1 MCTDSMAINSVLL
14 VLGVII
20 VLKGADW
27 LTDGAVNIATR
38 FGVSQMVIGL
48 TIVAMGTSMPE
59 FCVSMVSALKGTP
72 DLAVGNVVGSNTL
85 NTLLIVGC
93 SALVAPIMV
102 KRSSVKRDIPFAVVA
117 SLLMLLFCLDGA
129 IGRVDAAVLFAGFCL
144 FMFVTLKYAKT
155 TEEHAAAVATS
166 GAAMATAAAASTS
179 VSETPTSQT
188 SAPEASTSQPSS
200 PEASSSETSA
210 QEASQASG
218 TSMLKAVVMLVV
230 GLLCL
235 IAGSN
240 MFVDNAS
247 FVASSLG
254 VSDAVIGLTIVAGG
268 TSMPELA
275 TSMVSAKKGNSDI
288 AIGNVIGS
296 NVFNILMIIG
306 ITGLVK
312 PMHIAGI
319 TTLDLIM
326 MLASMLLMWFF
337 CRTTY
342 KVKRWEG
349 AVLTIIYLAYL
360 TWLIM
365 NAV

>member
-1 MCTDSMAINSVLL
+1 MCTDSMAINIVLL

-155 TEEHAAAVATS
+155 TEEHAATVATN
-166 GAAMATAAAASTS
+166 GAATATAISEASS
-179 VSETPTSQT
+179 SQT
-188 SAPEASTSQPSS
+188 SAL
-200 PEASSSETSA
+200 EASSSQASA
-210 QEASQASG
+210 HEASSSEASQASG
-218 TSMLKAVVMLVV
+218 TSMLKAVIMLVV

-268 TSMPELA
+268 TSLPELA

-349 AVLTIIYLAYL
+349 AVLTIVYLAYL
-360 TWLIM
+360 TWLVM

>member
-1 MCTDSMAINSVLL
+1 
-14 VLGVII
+14 
-20 VLKGADW
+20 
-27 LTDGAVNIATR
+27 
-38 FGVSQMVIGL
+38 
-48 TIVAMGTSMPE
+48 
-59 FCVSMVSALKGTP
+59 
-72 DLAVGNVVGSNTL
+72 
-85 NTLLIVGC
+85 
-93 SALVAPIMV
+93 
-102 KRSSVKRDIPFAVVA
+102 
-117 SLLMLLFCLDGA
+117 
-129 IGRVDAAVLFAGFCL
+129 
-144 FMFVTLKYAKT
+144 
-155 TEEHAAAVATS
+155 
-166 GAAMATAAAASTS
+166 
-179 VSETPTSQT
+179 
-188 SAPEASTSQPSS
+188 
-200 PEASSSETSA
+200 
-210 QEASQASG
+210 
-218 TSMLKAVVMLVV
+218 MLKAVVMLVV

-342 KVKRWEG
+342 KVKRWLG

-360 TWLIM
+360 NWLLM
-365 NAV
+365 NAFSN